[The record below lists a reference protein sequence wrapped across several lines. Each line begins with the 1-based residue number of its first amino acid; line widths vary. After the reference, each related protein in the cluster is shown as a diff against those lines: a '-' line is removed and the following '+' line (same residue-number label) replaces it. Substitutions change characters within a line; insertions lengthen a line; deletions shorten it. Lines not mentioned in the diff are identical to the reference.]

1 MGPVAPAT
9 GQDAPVRLDV
19 LLGMQMYR
27 PPPFT
32 PFMLLLFSFLACTF
46 LCVCLLPRFLHSC
59 SRGGEGK
66 KMSSI
71 AKRMLERHGW
81 KEGMGLGKNAQG
93 VSTYVKVVRRDP
105 HTTTG
110 LGHAADAT
118 QAPQASTF
126 SVELDAVYADMSRT
140 GKKKEKRQTGAAVS
154 IDVEAEVKNPKDV
167 KREKRG
173 RQHSTGSC
181 NSGRIS
187 DGNDGRCDRG
197 DSSSDD
203 GSSSDDEIH
212 VDITRLKDHELLR
225 RCGGVRLGRA
235 GRHRFF
241 DGKLRRIENS
251 QREERRDGI

>member
-1 MGPVAPAT
+1 MNARRGWMGPVAPAT
-9 GQDAPVRLDV
+9 GQDAPVRLNV

-32 PFMLLLFSFLACTF
+32 PFMLLFFSFLACPF
-46 LCVCLLPRFLHSC
+46 LCVCVCVCCLASSIPAVEGR
-59 SRGGEGK
+59 RGR

-140 GKKKEKRQTGAAVS
+140 GKKKEE
-154 IDVEAEVKNPKDV
+154 EA
-167 KREKRG
+167 
-173 RQHSTGSC
+173 
-181 NSGRIS
+181 
-187 DGNDGRCDRG
+187 DRG
-197 DSSSDD
+197 
-203 GSSSDDEIH
+203 
-212 VDITRLKDHELLR
+212 
-225 RCGGVRLGRA
+225 GGVNRCRGGGEKPQRSEEGKEGTA
-235 GRHRFF
+235 AQHRE
-241 DGKLRRIENS
+241 L
-251 QREERRDGI
+251 Q